1 MSKYRRGWRYSVS
14 IIYIFIWQ
22 ILRIGAASLLLIF
35 YVPALFFWIGPQNVS
50 EEDIERYKN
59 YQPPNPLV
67 TCGMISG
74 TVLEVSR
81 KYIMFWPEYEG
92 KSSWD
97 KDFIFNKKGCDANL
111 RTLDLTVSWPGFQ
124 IVKSEDYFARRDEI
138 SILEITVAP
147 LVKREDFMGRKL
159 KFYALARQGGG
170 VLSAEDKNYE
180 VELNLFSAERSDHIY
195 TDIMNRYY
203 WSEVNGEVVVLF
215 ECYRARKN
223 NQLKDCK
230 GYFLLDEF
238 EAFVRVRFSFEELK
252 HWQEIVEQTKHFILS
267 KVKNK

>member
-1 MSKYRRGWRYSVS
+1 MKTHRSGWKYYFSM
-14 IIYIFIWQ
+14 IYVVIWQ
-22 ILRIGAASLLLIF
+22 LLRVGAAGFLLMY
-35 YVPALFFWIGPQNVS
+35 YVPALFILFSSRFVS
-50 EEDIERYKN
+50 EEDSERYKN
-59 YQPPNPLV
+59 YQPSNPYV

-74 TVLEVSR
+74 TVIEVPR

-170 VLSAEDKNYE
+170 VLSAEDKSYE
-180 VELNLFSAERSDHIY
+180 VELNLFSAERSNHIY

-203 WSEVNGEVVVLF
+203 WSEVNGEVAVLF

-238 EAFVRVRFSFEELK
+238 ETFVRVRFSFDEMTY
-252 HWQEIVEQTKHFILS
+252 WQGIVENTKRFVLS
-267 KVKNK
+267 KVKS

>member
-1 MSKYRRGWRYSVS
+1 M
-14 IIYIFIWQ
+14 
-22 ILRIGAASLLLIF
+22 
-35 YVPALFFWIGPQNVS
+35 
-50 EEDIERYKN
+50 
-59 YQPPNPLV
+59 
-67 TCGMISG
+67 
-74 TVLEVSR
+74 
-81 KYIMFWPEYEG
+81 
-92 KSSWD
+92 
-97 KDFIFNKKGCDANL
+97 
-111 RTLDLTVSWPGFQ
+111 
-124 IVKSEDYFARRDEI
+124 VKSEDYFARRDEI
-138 SILEITVAP
+138 SILEITVEP
-147 LVKREDFMGRKL
+147 LVKREAFMGRKL
-159 KFYALARQGGG
+159 KFYALALQGDG
-170 VLSAEDKNYE
+170 VLSAEDKTYE

-252 HWQEIVEQTKHFILS
+252 HWQEIVEQTKRCILS